1 MYDLVVIR
9 IALVLYLALSLSV
22 LRKQIL
28 PLYSKAS
35 MVLFNIIIFYILYQ
49 IDYLAAL
56 LFMIVMIIGISTASM
71 AHLQLLVKSRPEPAP
86 QTQTEKPQ
94 KQVVETPIDKL
105 EQKQRFLLLD
115 NGLVEGFEYA
125 KHEEFSYLA
134 SDR

>member
-71 AHLQLLVKSRPEPAP
+71 AHLQLLVKSRPEPAI
-86 QTQTEKPQ
+86 QTEKQ

-125 KHEEFSYLA
+125 KHEEFSYLV

>member
-1 MYDLVVIR
+1 MYDIVVIR

-22 LRKQIL
+22 LRKEIL

-86 QTQTEKPQ
+86 QTPQ

-105 EQKQRFLLLD
+105 EQKEKQRFLLLD

-125 KHEEFSYLA
+125 KHEGFSYLL

>member
-28 PLYSKAS
+28 PLYSKTS

-71 AHLQLLVKSRPEPAP
+71 AHLQLLVKSRPEPALQP
-86 QTQTEKPQ
+86 QPPQ

-125 KHEEFSYLA
+125 KHEEFSYLL